1 MTTKCMLQVK
11 RWQRWKGLH
20 KRTRERQSQICT
32 NLISNLMVAW
42 PFVKIFDSLA
52 GARNKRIFILAGIR
66 QIAVASFTVT

>member
-1 MTTKCMLQVK
+1 
-11 RWQRWKGLH
+11 
-20 KRTRERQSQICT
+20 
-32 NLISNLMVAW
+32 MVAW